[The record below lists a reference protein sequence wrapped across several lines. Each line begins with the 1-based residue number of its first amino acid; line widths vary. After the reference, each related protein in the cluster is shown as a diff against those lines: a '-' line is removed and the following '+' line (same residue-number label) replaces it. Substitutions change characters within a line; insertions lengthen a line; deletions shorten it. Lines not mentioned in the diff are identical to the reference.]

1 MLRRM
6 GWEEG
11 KGLGRLA
18 QGMREPVSGK
28 EMWRGEEGEEGEGGW
43 ETCCVAG

>member
-11 KGLGRLA
+11 TGLGRLA
-18 QGMREPVSGK
+18 QGMREPVSG
-28 EMWRGEEGEEGEGGW
+28 EGMWRGEGGGGRVGDVL
-43 ETCCVAG
+43 CDRIG